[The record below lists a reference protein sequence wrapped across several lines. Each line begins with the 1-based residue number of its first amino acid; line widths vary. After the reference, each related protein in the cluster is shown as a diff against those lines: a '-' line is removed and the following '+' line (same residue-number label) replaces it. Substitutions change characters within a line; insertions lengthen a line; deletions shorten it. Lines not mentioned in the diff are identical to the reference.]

1 MERALG
7 KLTNLKLPEQS
18 KPIKI
23 EPGKKGKKA

>member
-7 KLTNLKLPEQS
+7 KFTNLKLPEQS

-23 EPGKKGKKA
+23 EPGKKAEKA